1 MLNKIF
7 IENFA
12 LIDRLEI
19 DLKAGLQVIT
29 GETGAGKSI
38 ILGALRLLLGQRA
51 DLKSVGNPEKKSIVE
66 AEFQVS
72 EAARPFFESF
82 AVDFDTETII
92 RREILPTGKSRSY
105 INDAPVTLDVLR
117 AIAETL
123 IDIHSQF
130 ETGKLFTENFQFGII
145 DSLSQAQTDFA
156 LYRETFTQYSR
167 LGRTLEDLK
176 QKLVQQSNERDYQNF
191 LLQELAEAD
200 LENTDWP
207 QLENNLSTQ
216 ENAGQ
221 IIEQL
226 AAVISRLNQEEIG
239 VVPGLNDAN
248 NRLQKLSEMNP
259 EMISLHERLYET
271 SVDIKDILAELEAR
285 AESIEINPQQ
295 LLHLQQKMNIIQRLM
310 MKHQVN
316 DFEELLK
323 IQQDLQAGSQSAE
336 DLEEEIRTA
345 ETQLEKL
352 HTELDSKAKKLAKKR
367 KVGAKK
373 LKDEAEQLFS
383 RLGLEKARLTVDLQP
398 TAAFNA
404 YGQEKVGILFQANS
418 GFPLKPIQEAA
429 SGGERSRVML
439 VIKKILAEQN
449 NLPTLILDEIDT
461 GVSGKVAEEMG
472 KVMQEMGKVMQ
483 LIIITHLAQ
492 VAAKGNNNYKV
503 VKQEVKGRTQS
514 TIISLTDDQKLQ
526 EIAQLLS
533 GSEVTPAAVEQAK
546 VLIG

>member
-66 AEFQVS
+66 AEFKVS
-72 EAARPFFESF
+72 ETARPFFESF
-82 AVDFDTETII
+82 AVDFDPETII

-117 AIAETL
+117 AISEML

-156 LYRETFTQYSR
+156 LYRETYTQYSR
-167 LGRTLEDLK
+167 LGRALEDLK

-239 VVPGLNDAN
+239 IVPGLNDAN

-259 EMISLHERLYET
+259 EMVSLHERLYET
-271 SVDIKDILAELEAR
+271 TVDIKDILAELEAR

-352 HTELDSKAKKLAKKR
+352 HTDLDLKAKKLAKKR
-367 KVGAKK
+367 KIGAKK
-373 LKDEAEQLFS
+373 LKEEAEQLFS

-398 TAAFNA
+398 TAAFSA

-418 GFPLKPIQEAA
+418 GFPLKPIQEAV

-472 KVMQEMGKVMQ
+472 KVMQEMGSVMQ

-492 VAAKGNNNYKV
+492 VAAKGNDNYKV

-514 TIISLTDDQKLQ
+514 TIISLSNEEKLQ